1 VRDDRQLRPNH
12 ISARSRDRAGTVEDT
27 PISRIIRQSTR
38 RAVALVYALALAAVA
53 LTAAPAA
60 AQRAELDK
68 IIKRRVLANGLE
80 VIVVENHGVP
90 LATVEIDV
98 KNGSFTQT
106 PEYAG
111 LAHMYEH
118 MFFKA
123 NAHLPEPDQFIDRA
137 AELGAVFNGRTDEER
152 VAYYMTLP
160 ADSLAGG
167 MQSIA
172 DALRAP
178 LFLKEEIERE
188 RQVVIGEYDRN
199 ESNPYFKLQSEIS
212 KRLYPG
218 QWSRKNVIGD
228 RNVILGV
235 TPEKMRVIQQKY
247 YVPNNSVLVVT
258 GDVTPDSVFALAE
271 RTYSDWP
278 KGADPFVSDPIPAIP
293 PLQKSDA
300 LIVEQPVGAVT
311 VLIQWQGPS
320 VRKDPKAT
328 YAADVFSDAL
338 NQPNSTL
345 QKRLVDTGLWQ
356 SIGVNY
362 YTLDHVGPIT
372 ISGQTTPEKL
382 KNALAAL
389 DGEIQRFTEPGY
401 ISKDELE
408 AVKAQ
413 RAVSSAFGRERASG
427 FSQTIGFWWSVADLE
442 YYMGYVDNMAT
453 QSLADLRGYAAKYI
467 VGKPRITGVVIPA
480 EARQSIALTTAD
492 LLPRGVAQ

>member
-1 VRDDRQLRPNH
+1 MHEPLSHAFDD
-12 ISARSRDRAGTVEDT
+12 AGTVEDS
-27 PISRIIRQSTR
+27 PIPRLTR
-38 RAVALVYALALAAVA
+38 TITRLGITWLHTFVLAAVA
-53 LTAAPAA
+53 LTAAPADG
-60 AQRAELDK
+60 QRAELEK
-68 IIKRRVLANGLE
+68 IIQRRLLLNGLE

-98 KNGSFTQT
+98 KNGSFTQS

-123 NAHLPEPDQFIDRA
+123 NEHLPDPDQFIDRA

-167 MQSIA
+167 MQAIA

-199 ESNPYFKLQSEIS
+199 ESNPLFRLQSDIG
-212 KRLYPG
+212 KQLYPG

-228 RNVILGV
+228 RDVILTV
-235 TPEKMRVIQQKY
+235 TPAKMREIQRKY
-247 YVPNNSVLVVT
+247 YVPNNSVLIVT
-258 GDVTPDSVFALAE
+258 GDVTPDSVFAMAE
-271 RTYSDWP
+271 KTYGDWP
-278 KGADPFVSDPIPAIP
+278 KGDDPFSKDPIPAIP
-293 PLQKSDA
+293 PLQKSEA
-300 LIVEQPVGAVT
+300 LIIEQPVGAVT
-311 VLIQWQGPS
+311 VMIQWQGPS
-320 VRKDPKAT
+320 VRQDPKAT

-338 NQPNSTL
+338 NQSNSTL

-372 ISGQTTPEKL
+372 ISGQTTPDKL
-382 KNALAAL
+382 KAALAAL
-389 DGEIQRFTEPGY
+389 DGEIQRFAEPGY
-401 ISKDELE
+401 ISTAELE

-442 YYMGYVDNMAT
+442 YYMGYVDNMAK
-453 QSLADLRGYAAKYI
+453 QSLTDLRSYASKYI
-467 VGKPRITGVVIPA
+467 IGKPRVTGVVIPPG
-480 EARQSIALTTAD
+480 ARQSIALTTAD

>member
-1 VRDDRQLRPNH
+1 M
-12 ISARSRDRAGTVEDT
+12 
-27 PISRIIRQSTR
+27 
-38 RAVALVYALALAAVA
+38 A
-53 LTAAPAA
+53 LTAAPAHG
-60 AQRAELDK
+60 QRAELEK

-90 LATVEIDV
+90 LATVEVDV
-98 KNGSFTQT
+98 KNGSFTQA

-123 NAHLPEPDQFIDRA
+123 NEHLPEPDQFIDRA

-160 ADSLAGG
+160 ADSVAGG
-167 MQSIA
+167 MRAIA
-172 DALRAP
+172 DALRTP

-199 ESNPYFKLQSEIS
+199 ESNPFFKLQAEVS

-228 RNVILGV
+228 RDVILTV
-235 TPEKMRVIQQKY
+235 TPSKMREIQRKY
-247 YVPNNSVLVVT
+247 YVPNNSVLIVT
-258 GDVTPDSVFALAE
+258 GDVTPDSVFALADQI
-271 RTYSDWP
+271 YGDWP
-278 KGADPFVSDPIPAIP
+278 KGTDPFVADPVPPIP
-293 PLQKSDA
+293 PLEKSDA
-300 LIVEQPVGAVT
+300 LIIEQPVGAVT
-311 VLIQWQGPS
+311 VIIQWQGPS
-320 VRKDPKAT
+320 VRKDANAT
-328 YAADVFSDAL
+328 YAADVFSDVL

-362 YTLDHVGPIT
+362 YTLDQVGPIT
-372 ISGQTTPEKL
+372 ISGQTSPEKL
-382 KNALAAL
+382 KTALAAL
-389 DGEIQRFTEPGY
+389 EAEIQRFTDPGY
-401 ISKDELE
+401 ISKSELE

-442 YYMGYVDNMAT
+442 YYMGYVDNMAK
-453 QSLADLRGYAAKYI
+453 QSLTDIRGYAAKYI
-467 VGKPRITGVVIPA
+467 VGKPRVTGVVIPGD
-480 EARQSIALTTAD
+480 ARQSISLTTAD
-492 LLPRGVAQ
+492 LLPRGVTQ

>member
-1 VRDDRQLRPNH
+1 LH
-12 ISARSRDRAGTVEDT
+12 AA
-27 PISRIIRQSTR
+27 
-38 RAVALVYALALAAVA
+38 ALALA
-53 LTAAPAA
+53 LTAAPVYG
-60 AQRAELDK
+60 QRAELEK
-68 IIKRRVLANGLE
+68 IIKRRILANGLE

-123 NAHLPEPDQFIDRA
+123 NERLPEPDQFIDRA

-167 MQSIA
+167 LQSIA
-172 DALRAP
+172 DALRTP

-199 ESNPYFKLQSEIS
+199 ESNPFFKLQAEIS

-228 RNVILGV
+228 RDVILTV
-235 TPEKMRVIQQKY
+235 TPAKMREIQRKY
-247 YVPNNSVLVVT
+247 YVPNNSVLIVT
-258 GDVTPDSVFALAE
+258 GDVNPDSVFALADK
-271 RTYSDWP
+271 TYGDWP
-278 KGADPFVSDPIPAIP
+278 RGADPFAADPIPEIP
-293 PLQKSDA
+293 ALQKSDA
-300 LIVEQPVGAVT
+300 LIIEQPVGAVT

-320 VRKDPKAT
+320 VRQDPKAT
-328 YAADVFSDAL
+328 YSADVFSDVL

-372 ISGQTTPEKL
+372 ISGQTTPDKL
-382 KNALAAL
+382 KSALAAL
-389 DGEIQRFTEPGY
+389 EAEIQRFTEPGY
-401 ISKDELE
+401 FSKEALE

-413 RAVSSAFGRERASG
+413 RTVSSAFGRERASG

-442 YYMGYVDNMAT
+442 YYMGYVDNMAK
-453 QSLADLRGYAAKYI
+453 QSLVDLRDYAAKYI
-467 VGKPRITGVVIPA
+467 IGKPRVTGVVIPA